1 MLQLKC
7 PNCGADI
14 TLDDTRE
21 FGFCSY
27 CGTKVLLDEY
37 KKRVDGIPGA
47 ANLLLR
53 AENILMHDD
62 LEKAKEYYNRVLDID
77 IHNTGAILGLEM
89 IKNKEDEI
97 LAEKK
102 RQEEERSKEIY
113 KMDHDLNYR
122 TAKTIANFITS
133 QYNYNSRDKYI
144 EGVIKCVD
152 SEYQIEYGLIPCSKE
167 EAHKYVPTNNLINK
181 YGEWGAIDTEKTNN
195 ELNQIFKKLNFKYDI
210 LFMPYEEMRPNGTSF
225 FGGEKWEKTGRM
237 TYDIWIKI
245 WK

>member
-14 TLDDTRE
+14 TLDDTRD

-37 KKRVDGIPGA
+37 KKQVDGIPGI

-53 AENILMHDD
+53 AESFLMHDD
-62 LEKAKEYYNRVLDID
+62 FEKAKEYYNRVLDID

-89 IKNKEDEI
+89 IKNKEYEI

-102 RQEEERSKEIY
+102 RQAAEKQALI
-113 KMDHDLNYR
+113 
-122 TAKTIANFITS
+122 
-133 QYNYNSRDKYI
+133 DKYNNDKNYHCAVEI
-144 EGVIKCVD
+144 VKAIDREYKKSNKYCEGIVV
-152 SEYQIEYGLIPCSKE
+152 EGLSDNESYIIYEIRSCSKE
-167 EAHKYVPTNNLINK
+167 DAPKHVPTNGWNGLLQDVNIQ
-181 YGEWGAIDTEKTNN
+181 KTNI
-195 ELNQIFKKLNFKYDI
+195 ELKQLLNKMGLKSDI
-210 LFMPYEEMRPNGTSF
+210 LFLSYEDKQPIKTRILGNTKWVKAGTIS
-225 FGGEKWEKTGRM
+225 
-237 TYDIWIKI
+237 YDVWIKV

>member
-21 FGFCSY
+21 YGFCSY

-37 KKRVDGIPGA
+37 KKRVDGVPGV

-53 AENILMHDD
+53 AEDFLKKGDV
-62 LEKAKEYYNRVLDID
+62 EKAKEYYSRVLDID
-77 IHNTGAILGLEM
+77 IYNAEANNKLNM
-89 IKNKEDEI
+89 IKKREDEI

-102 RQEEERSKEIY
+102 RQEEARSKEIF
-113 KMDHDLNYR
+113 KMNNNPNYR
-122 TAKTIANFITS
+122 YAKAIANFITS
-133 QYNYNSRDKYI
+133 QYNSRDKYI
-144 EGVIKCVD
+144 EGVIKCVN

-167 EAHKYVPTNNLINK
+167 DAHKYVPTDNMIFKAGLWHN
-181 YGEWGAIDTEKTNN
+181 IDIQKTNN
-195 ELNQIFKKLNFKYDI
+195 ELYQILKKLNFKYDI
-210 LFMPYEEMRPNGTSF
+210 LFIPYEERRPNGTSF
-225 FGGEKWEKTGRM
+225 FGGEKWQKTGNI
-237 TYDIWIKI
+237 TYDIWIRL

>member
-1 MLQLKC
+1 MIALKC

-37 KKRVDGIPGA
+37 KKRVDGVPGI

-53 AENILMHDD
+53 AESFLMHDD
-62 LEKAKEYYNRVLDID
+62 FEKAKEYYNRVLDID
-77 IHNTGAILGLEM
+77 INNTGAILGLEM

-102 RQEEERSKEIY
+102 RQEEARKEE
-113 KMDHDLNYR
+113 KLRLENDKNYYW
-122 TAKTIANFITS
+122 AVHIANIIMFEYKAT
-133 QYNYNSRDKYI
+133 DKYV
-144 EGVIKCVD
+144 EGVITYVD
-152 SEYQIEYGLIPCSKE
+152 CEYQMSYGIIPCSKE
-167 EAHKYVPTNNLINK
+167 DAHKHIPTEKNEGHGLLQN
-181 YGEWGAIDTEKTNN
+181 IDIQKTNN
-195 ELNQIFKKLNFKYDI
+195 ELKQLLNKSGFKSDI
-210 LFMPYEEMRPNGTSF
+210 LFFSYENQHPTKTRILGNTKWVKDGTIS
-225 FGGEKWEKTGRM
+225 
-237 TYDIWIKI
+237 YDVWVRI

>member
-53 AENILMHDD
+53 AENFLMHDD

-77 IHNTGAILGLEM
+77 IHNTGAI
-89 IKNKEDEI
+89 
-97 LAEKK
+97 
-102 RQEEERSKEIY
+102 
-113 KMDHDLNYR
+113 
-122 TAKTIANFITS
+122 
-133 QYNYNSRDKYI
+133 
-144 EGVIKCVD
+144 
-152 SEYQIEYGLIPCSKE
+152 
-167 EAHKYVPTNNLINK
+167 
-181 YGEWGAIDTEKTNN
+181 
-195 ELNQIFKKLNFKYDI
+195 
-210 LFMPYEEMRPNGTSF
+210 
-225 FGGEKWEKTGRM
+225 
-237 TYDIWIKI
+237 
-245 WK
+245 